1 MFAPGFVAVF
11 LSFYLVPEQMKEMM
25 QLTGY
30 VSGFQSLLYFVSV
43 FVTRISER
51 RSKFWIDW
59 MPEVCY
65 YCGIGSQLVV
75 AFGLILLNLEGM
87 LLIDDVNELTPFLAF
102 TVLNQ
107 ICVSINY
114 MWLFNGLMTED
125 LEEWKTERKAYE
137 MIREGEKKMLQDK
150 NEDKNN
156 DNQLNVPG

>member
-1 MFAPGFVAVF
+1 
-11 LSFYLVPEQMKEMM
+11 
-25 QLTGY
+25 
-30 VSGFQSLLYFVSV
+30 
-43 FVTRISER
+43 
-51 RSKFWIDW
+51 